1 MNLASIKAYCKNPK
15 NRSTVNVGLFIVL
28 IISFHYLYLGWQA
41 IGYWPIGRWVE
52 MLMVWSVDMVYNQ
65 ACWVLDHLFHVDIT
79 TINSSRTIAAINSNG
94 DFSKVVIAP
103 DCASL
108 KQWMHWLFLMLLFPG
123 PWKHKA
129 WYIPAGLVIIEW
141 TNVVRICGVLMM
153 QVWWP
158 NIHIHLFGND
168 INTFQLAH
176 DYVFKLFFYLIIF
189 LMWVLWVE
197 KFYNPSLK
205 AKQHE

>member
-1 MNLASIKAYCKNPK
+1 MNLEKIKAYCKDPR
-15 NRSTVNVGLFIVL
+15 NRSTVNVGLFIFL
-28 IISFHYLYLGWQA
+28 IISFHYLYLGWQ
-41 IGYWPIGRWVE
+41 GLDYWPIGNAIKR
-52 MLMVWSVDMVYNQ
+52 LMEWSVNMVYSQ
-65 ACWVLDHLFHVDIT
+65 TCWVLDRVFHVDIT
-79 TINSSRTIAAINSNG
+79 TISSTRSIRTLNSEGGLARVTIATE
-94 DFSKVVIAP
+94 
-103 DCASL
+103 CASL

-168 INTFQLAH
+168 INTFHLAH
-176 DYVFKLFFYLIIF
+176 DYVFKVFFYFIIF

-205 AKQHE
+205 AKQNE